1 MDDIISIPRSIGGG
15 EELNPLLLVPMELPD
30 SSPLHSTQSS
40 AFPIPLI
47 RGSPWKVAIPCLSC
61 VKNSGTTARN
71 KKRMNDVGTTE
82 GATMKVDKDDENVG
96 SEIGLGC
103 YPLLTLVSRILR
115 SQNSGYAY
123 GSTIIAKSSTTN
135 SW

>member
-1 MDDIISIPRSIGGG
+1 
-15 EELNPLLLVPMELPD
+15 
-30 SSPLHSTQSS
+30 
-40 AFPIPLI
+40 
-47 RGSPWKVAIPCLSC
+47 
-61 VKNSGTTARN
+61 
-71 KKRMNDVGTTE
+71 MNDVGTTE